1 MRKSIVLAA
10 TFTALTMLLS
20 GCASSLTGDS
30 YSRADARKVQT
41 VRMGTIE
48 SLRPVR
54 IEGTKTPVG
63 AGAGAVVGGVAGST
77 IGGGRGSAVAAV
89 LGAVGGGLAGAAAE
103 EGITRKQGVEITV
116 REDDGALRAYVQAVD
131 SNQVFRVGQRVRIT
145 NVNGQSRVA
154 P

>member
-1 MRKSIVLAA
+1 
-10 TFTALTMLLS
+10 MLLS

-54 IEGTKTPVG
+54 IEGTKTPIG

-77 IGGGRGSAVAAV
+77 IGGGRGSAVASV
-89 LGAVGGGLAGAAAE
+89 LGAVGGGLAGAAVE
-103 EGITRKQGVEITV
+103 EGVTRKQGVEITV
-116 REDDGALRAYVQAVD
+116 REDDGVLRAYVQAVEP
-131 SNQVFRVGQRVRIT
+131 NQIFRVGQRVRIT
-145 NVNGQSRVA
+145 SVNGQSRVA

>member
-10 TFTALTMLLS
+10 TFTAFTMLLS

-54 IEGTKTPVG
+54 IEGTKTPIG

-77 IGGGRGSAVAAV
+77 IGGGRGSAVASV
-89 LGAVGGGLAGAAAE
+89 LGAVGGGLAGAAVE
-103 EGITRKQGVEITV
+103 EGVTRKQGVEITV
-116 REDDGALRAYVQAVD
+116 REDDGVLRAYVQAVEP
-131 SNQVFRVGQRVRIT
+131 NQIFRVGQRVRIT
-145 NVNGQSRVA
+145 SVNGQSRVA

>member
-10 TFTALTMLLS
+10 TFTAFTLLLS
-20 GCASSLTGDS
+20 GCASNLTGDS

-41 VRMGTIE
+41 VRMGTVE

-54 IEGTKTPVG
+54 IEGTKTAIG
-63 AGAGAVVGGVAGST
+63 AGVGTVVGGIAGST

-89 LGAVGGGLAGAAAE
+89 IGAVAGGFAGAAAE
-103 EGITRKQGVEITV
+103 EGITRTQGVEITV
-116 REDDGALRAYVQAVD
+116 REDDGALRAYVQTVEP
-131 SNQVFRVGQRVRIT
+131 NQVFRVGQRVRIT
-145 NVNGQSRVA
+145 SVNGQSRVA